1 MITNL
6 ILTFLATMVLYF
18 AYKLLFRNSNRFQL
32 NRIILLTISVFAF
45 ALPFI
50 RINLE
55 GQQFQEITSFK
66 EEMDVIF
73 YSDAVIE
80 ETPVE
85 ANTLSVT
92 DIISYIYIVGVVFFL
107 MKFVYNIFKIY
118 KIKAGK
124 KIEKIDNVNFIYTNE
139 SHVPFSFLNN
149 VFIGTSTSSV
159 TDNEVPEPVEG
170 NANILIIKHEIS
182 HVKNHH
188 SVDIILMEIMIAFQ
202 WFNPFIRMIKNEL
215 KNNHEF
221 IADSEAI
228 KNEDEK
234 SNYMMLLLQQCTAD
248 DFSTIANN
256 FSFLLTKK
264 RISMITKNQKVK
276 GSVIKVLLTLPV
288 FALLIL
294 LNTQCD
300 NVKPN
305 DEKQSAPAVETPV
318 NEVEQSNPAS
328 DVESVSEV
336 GNLTGTIYDSDT
348 KEPMPAASVI
358 LEKDEK
364 EFYNTTTDKNGNYKF
379 TSIPAGTYDLKAWYE
394 GYNTITVKNINVLA
408 NGFTFQDLGLLDG
421 NKHKREFQQ
430 TKSQKAVVN
439 QDSIYRVTEVM
450 PEYPGGPNEMM
461 RYIQENIKY
470 PQSAIDNKIEGR
482 VFVTFVV
489 EKDGSI
495 TNAAVMRGIDKECD
509 AEALRV
515 VSSMPKWNP
524 GQHKGEVVR
533 TQFTIPII
541 YKFN

>member
-1 MITNL
+1 MVTNL
-6 ILTFLATMVLYF
+6 ILTFVATMVLYF

-32 NRIILLTISVFAF
+32 NRIVLLTISIFAF

-50 RINLE
+50 RISIE
-55 GQQFQEITSFK
+55 GQQFQEMPSFK
-66 EEMDVIF
+66 QEMDVIF
-73 YSDAVIE
+73 YSDAMIE
-80 ETPVE
+80 APVE
-85 ANTLSVT
+85 TKTLSIT
-92 DIISYIYIVGVVFFL
+92 DIISYIYIIGVVFFL

-124 KIEKIDNVNFIYTNE
+124 KIETIDNVNFIYTNE
-139 SHVPFSFLNN
+139 SHVPFSFLKN
-149 VFIGTSTSSV
+149 IYIPK
-159 TDNEVPEPVEG
+159 DNLDEM
-170 NANILIIKHEIS
+170 IIKHEMS

-188 SVDIILMEIMIAFQ
+188 SVDVILMEIMIAFQ

-300 NVKPN
+300 NTKPN
-305 DEKQSAPAVETPV
+305 DEKQQTTVTET
-318 NEVEQSNPAS
+318 E
-328 DVESVSEV
+328 
-336 GNLTGTIYDSDT
+336 T
-348 KEPMPAASVI
+348 I
-358 LEKDEK
+358 LEQ
-364 EFYNTTTDKNGNYKF
+364 
-379 TSIPAGTYDLKAWYE
+379 PVYDTEAATL
-394 GYNTITVKNINVLA
+394 
-408 NGFTFQDLGLLDG
+408 
-421 NKHKREFQQ
+421 
-430 TKSQKAVVN
+430 

-461 RYIQENIKY
+461 KYLQENIKY
-470 PQSAIDNKIEGR
+470 PQSAKDNKIEGR
-482 VFVTFVV
+482 VYVTFVV

-495 TNAAVMRGIDKECD
+495 TNATVLRGIDKECD

-524 GQHKGEVVR
+524 GQQDGKNVR
-533 TQFTIPII
+533 TQFAIPII

>member
-73 YSDAVIE
+73 YSDAIIE

-85 ANTLSVT
+85 ANTLSIT
-92 DIISYIYIVGVVFFL
+92 DIISYLYIIGVVFFL
-107 MKFVYNIFKIY
+107 MKFVYNIVKIY

-124 KIEKIDNVNFIYTNE
+124 KIEVVDDVNFIYTNE
-139 SHVPFSFLNN
+139 SHIPFSFLKN
-149 VFIGTSTSSV
+149 IYIPK
-159 TDNEVPEPVEG
+159 DNLD
-170 NANILIIKHEIS
+170 AMIIKHEMS
-182 HVKNHH
+182 HVKNYH

-305 DEKQSAPAVETPV
+305 EEKQQTPAVE
-318 NEVEQSNPAS
+318 NKAEG
-328 DVESVSEV
+328 EV
-336 GNLTGTIYDSDT
+336 GNLAGRIIFSDE
-348 KEPMPAASVI
+348 KPFPCANVA
-358 LEKDEK
+358 LEKDGKVVYSVTADE
-364 EFYNTTTDKNGNYKF
+364 NGNYEFK
-379 TSIPAGTYDLKAWYE
+379 SIPAGTYNLKTFYE
-394 GYNTITVKNINVLA
+394 GYTTMIIEGFNIPA
-408 NGFTFQDLGLLDG
+408 NKFAFQNLYLLKQDDAD
-421 NKHKREFQQ
+421 E
-430 TKSQKAVVN
+430 TSSQKPQVT
-439 QDSIYRVTEVM
+439 QDSIYRVSDAM

-495 TNAAVMRGIDKECD
+495 SNAAVLRGIDKECD

-541 YKFN
+541 YKFNN

>member
-1 MITNL
+1 MI
-6 ILTFLATMVLYF
+6 LYF

-32 NRIILLTISVFAF
+32 NRIVLLTISIFAF

-50 RINLE
+50 RISIE
-55 GQQFQEITSFK
+55 GQQFQEMPSFK
-66 EEMDVIF
+66 QEIDVIF
-73 YSDAVIE
+73 YSDAMIE
-80 ETPVE
+80 APVE
-85 ANTLSVT
+85 TKTLSIT
-92 DIISYIYIVGVVFFL
+92 DIISYLYIIGVVFFL

-139 SHVPFSFLNN
+139 SHVPFSFFNN

-170 NANILIIKHEIS
+170 NPNILIIKHEMS

-188 SVDIILMEIMIAFQ
+188 SVDVILMEIMIAFQ

-215 KNNHEF
+215 KSNHEF

-234 SNYMMLLLQQCTAD
+234 SNYMMLLLQQCTAY

-300 NVKPN
+300 NTKPN
-305 DEKQSAPAVETPV
+305 DEKQQTTVTET
-318 NEVEQSNPAS
+318 E
-328 DVESVSEV
+328 
-336 GNLTGTIYDSDT
+336 T
-348 KEPMPAASVI
+348 I
-358 LEKDEK
+358 LEQ
-364 EFYNTTTDKNGNYKF
+364 
-379 TSIPAGTYDLKAWYE
+379 PVYDTEAATL
-394 GYNTITVKNINVLA
+394 
-408 NGFTFQDLGLLDG
+408 
-421 NKHKREFQQ
+421 
-430 TKSQKAVVN
+430 

-450 PEYPGGPNEMM
+450 PQYPGGPNEMM
-461 RYIQENIKY
+461 KYIQENLKY

-482 VFVTFVV
+482 VFVSFVV
-489 EKDGSI
+489 EKDGNI

-515 VSSMPKWNP
+515 VASMPKWTP

-533 TQFTIPII
+533 TQFTIPIY

>member
-6 ILTFLATMVLYF
+6 ILTFVATMVLYF

-32 NRIILLTISVFAF
+32 NRIVLLTISIFAF

-50 RINLE
+50 RISIE
-55 GQQFQEITSFK
+55 GQQFQEMPSFK
-66 EEMDVIF
+66 QEMDVIL
-73 YSDAVIE
+73 YSDAMIE
-80 ETPVE
+80 APVE
-85 ANTLSVT
+85 TKTLSFT
-92 DIISYIYIVGVVFFL
+92 DIISYIYIIGVVFFL

-139 SHVPFSFLNN
+139 SHVPFSFLKN
-149 VFIGTSTSSV
+149 IYIPK
-159 TDNEVPEPVEG
+159 DNLDEM
-170 NANILIIKHEIS
+170 IIKHEMS
-182 HVKNHH
+182 HVKNRH

-248 DFSTIANN
+248 YFSTIANN

-300 NVKPN
+300 NTKPN
-305 DEKQSAPAVETPV
+305 EEKKSVPATEVET
-318 NEVEQSNPAS
+318 
-328 DVESVSEV
+328 
-336 GNLTGTIYDSDT
+336 I
-348 KEPMPAASVI
+348 
-358 LEKDEK
+358 
-364 EFYNTTTDKNGNYKF
+364 
-379 TSIPAGTYDLKAWYE
+379 
-394 GYNTITVKNINVLA
+394 
-408 NGFTFQDLGLLDG
+408 
-421 NKHKREFQQ
+421 
-430 TKSQKAVVN
+430 
-439 QDSIYRVTEVM
+439 QDSIHRVTEVM
-450 PEYPGGPNEMM
+450 PQYPGGPNEMM

-470 PQSAIDNKIEGR
+470 PQSAKDNKIEGR
-482 VFVTFVV
+482 VYVSFVV

-515 VSSMPKWNP
+515 VASMPKWTP

-533 TQFTIPII
+533 TQFTIPVY

>member
-107 MKFVYNIFKIY
+107 MKFVYNIVKIY
-118 KIKAGK
+118 KIRAGK
-124 KIEKIDNVNFIYTNE
+124 KIETIDDVNFIYTNE
-139 SHVPFSFLNN
+139 SHIPFSFLKN
-149 VFIGTSTSSV
+149 IYIPK
-159 TDNEVPEPVEG
+159 DNLD
-170 NANILIIKHEIS
+170 AMIIKHEMS

-228 KNEDEK
+228 KDEDEK

-305 DEKQSAPAVETPV
+305 EEKQQTPAVE
-318 NEVEQSNPAS
+318 NKAEG
-328 DVESVSEV
+328 EV
-336 GNLTGTIYDSDT
+336 GNLAGRIIFSDE
-348 KEPMPAASVI
+348 KPFPCANVA
-358 LEKDEK
+358 LEKDGKVVYSVTADE
-364 EFYNTTTDKNGNYKF
+364 NGNYEFK
-379 TSIPAGTYDLKAWYE
+379 SIPAGTYNLKTFYE
-394 GYNTITVKNINVLA
+394 GYTTMIIEGFNIPA
-408 NGFTFQDLGLLDG
+408 NKFAFQNLYLLKQDDAD
-421 NKHKREFQQ
+421 E
-430 TKSQKAVVN
+430 TSSQKPQVT
-439 QDSIYRVTEVM
+439 QDSLYRVTEVM

-495 TNAAVMRGIDKECD
+495 SNAAVMRGIDKECD

>member
-32 NRIILLTISVFAF
+32 NRIILLTISIFAF

-73 YSDAVIE
+73 YSDAIIE

-92 DIISYIYIVGVVFFL
+92 DIISYIYIIGVVFFL
-107 MKFVYNIFKIY
+107 MKFVYNIVKIY

-124 KIEKIDNVNFIYTNE
+124 KIETIDDVNFIYTNE
-139 SHVPFSFLNN
+139 SHIPFSFLKN
-149 VFIGTSTSSV
+149 IYIPK
-159 TDNEVPEPVEG
+159 DNLD
-170 NANILIIKHEIS
+170 AMIIKHEMS

-305 DEKQSAPAVETPV
+305 EEKQQTPAAEVETV
-318 NEVEQSNPAS
+318 
-328 DVESVSEV
+328 
-336 GNLTGTIYDSDT
+336 
-348 KEPMPAASVI
+348 
-358 LEKDEK
+358 
-364 EFYNTTTDKNGNYKF
+364 
-379 TSIPAGTYDLKAWYE
+379 
-394 GYNTITVKNINVLA
+394 
-408 NGFTFQDLGLLDG
+408 
-421 NKHKREFQQ
+421 
-430 TKSQKAVVN
+430 
-439 QDSIYRVTEVM
+439 QDSIYRVSDAM

-495 TNAAVMRGIDKECD
+495 SNAAVLRGIDKECD

>member
-55 GQQFQEITSFK
+55 GQHFQEMTSFK

-85 ANTLSVT
+85 ASALSVT
-92 DIISYIYIVGVVFFL
+92 DIISYIYIIGVVFFL
-107 MKFVYNIFKIY
+107 MKFVYNIVKIY

-124 KIEKIDNVNFIYTNE
+124 KIETIDDVNYIYTNE
-139 SHVPFSFLNN
+139 SHIPFSFFNN

-170 NANILIIKHEIS
+170 NANILIIKHEMS
-182 HVKNHH
+182 HVKNYH
-188 SVDIILMEIMIAFQ
+188 SVDVILMEIMIAFQ

-215 KNNHEF
+215 KSNHEF

-228 KNEDEK
+228 KDEDEK

-300 NVKPN
+300 NTKPN
-305 DEKQSAPAVETPV
+305 EEKQQPAVTETW
-318 NEVEQSNPAS
+318 
-328 DVESVSEV
+328 
-336 GNLTGTIYDSDT
+336 T
-348 KEPMPAASVI
+348 I
-358 LEKDEK
+358 LEQ
-364 EFYNTTTDKNGNYKF
+364 
-379 TSIPAGTYDLKAWYE
+379 PVYDTEAATL
-394 GYNTITVKNINVLA
+394 
-408 NGFTFQDLGLLDG
+408 
-421 NKHKREFQQ
+421 
-430 TKSQKAVVN
+430 
-439 QDSIYRVTEVM
+439 QDSLYRVTEVM

-461 RYIQENIKY
+461 KYLQENIKY
-470 PQSAIDNKIEGR
+470 PQSAKDNKIEGR

-495 TNAAVMRGIDKECD
+495 TNATVLRGIDKECD

-515 VSSMPKWNP
+515 VSSMPNWNP

-533 TQFTIPII
+533 TQFTIPIY
-541 YKFN
+541 YKYN

>member
-6 ILTFLATMVLYF
+6 ILTFVATMVLYF

-32 NRIILLTISVFAF
+32 NRIVLLTISIFAF

-50 RINLE
+50 RISIE
-55 GQQFQEITSFK
+55 GQQFQEMPSFK
-66 EEMDVIF
+66 QEMDVIF
-73 YSDAVIE
+73 YSDAMIE
-80 ETPVE
+80 APVE
-85 ANTLSVT
+85 TKTLSFT
-92 DIISYIYIVGVVFFL
+92 DIISYLYIIGVVFFL

-124 KIEKIDNVNFIYTNE
+124 KIETIDDVNFIYTNE
-139 SHVPFSFLNN
+139 SHIPFSFLNN
-149 VFIGTSTSSV
+149 IYIPK
-159 TDNEVPEPVEG
+159 DN
-170 NANILIIKHEIS
+170 LDDMIIKHEMS

-188 SVDIILMEIMIAFQ
+188 SVDVILMEIMIAFQ

-215 KNNHEF
+215 KSNHEF

-300 NVKPN
+300 NTKPN
-305 DEKQSAPAVETPV
+305 DEKQQPAVTET
-318 NEVEQSNPAS
+318 E
-328 DVESVSEV
+328 
-336 GNLTGTIYDSDT
+336 T
-348 KEPMPAASVI
+348 I
-358 LEKDEK
+358 LEQPVYDK
-364 EFYNTTTDKNGNYKF
+364 EALN
-379 TSIPAGTYDLKAWYE
+379 L
-394 GYNTITVKNINVLA
+394 
-408 NGFTFQDLGLLDG
+408 
-421 NKHKREFQQ
+421 
-430 TKSQKAVVN
+430 
-439 QDSIYRVTEVM
+439 QDSIYRVAEVM
-450 PEYPGGPNEMM
+450 PQYPGGPNEMM
-461 RYIQENIKY
+461 KYIQENIKY
-470 PQSAIDNKIEGR
+470 PQSAKANKIEGR
-482 VFVTFVV
+482 VYVTFVV

-495 TNAAVMRGIDKECD
+495 TNAAVIRGFDKECD

-515 VSSMPKWNP
+515 VSSMPKWTP

-533 TQFTIPII
+533 TQFTIPIY

>member
-50 RINLE
+50 RISIE
-55 GQQFQEITSFK
+55 AQQFQEMTSFK
-66 EEMDVIF
+66 QGMDVIF
-73 YSDAVIE
+73 YNDAIIE
-80 ETPVE
+80 ETAVE

-107 MKFVYNIFKIY
+107 MKFVYNIVKIY
-118 KIKAGK
+118 KIRAGK
-124 KIEKIDNVNFIYTNE
+124 KIETIDDVNFIYTNE
-139 SHVPFSFLNN
+139 SHIPFSFLKN
-149 VFIGTSTSSV
+149 IYIPK
-159 TDNEVPEPVEG
+159 DNLD
-170 NANILIIKHEIS
+170 AMIIKHEMS

-228 KNEDEK
+228 KDEDEK

-264 RISMITKNQKVK
+264 RISMITKNQNVK

-300 NVKPN
+300 NTKPN
-305 DEKQSAPAVETPV
+305 EEKQQTTVTET
-318 NEVEQSNPAS
+318 E
-328 DVESVSEV
+328 
-336 GNLTGTIYDSDT
+336 T
-348 KEPMPAASVI
+348 I
-358 LEKDEK
+358 LEQ
-364 EFYNTTTDKNGNYKF
+364 
-379 TSIPAGTYDLKAWYE
+379 PVYDTEAATL
-394 GYNTITVKNINVLA
+394 
-408 NGFTFQDLGLLDG
+408 
-421 NKHKREFQQ
+421 
-430 TKSQKAVVN
+430 
-439 QDSIYRVTEVM
+439 QDSIYRVSEVM
-450 PEYPGGPNEMM
+450 PQYPGGPNEMM

-470 PQSAIDNKIEGR
+470 PQSAKDNKIEGR
-482 VFVTFVV
+482 VYVSFVV

-495 TNAAVMRGIDKECD
+495 TNAAVIRGIDKECD

-524 GQHKGEVVR
+524 GQQDGKNVR

>member
-1 MITNL
+1 MVTNL
-6 ILTFLATMVLYF
+6 ILTFVATMVLYF

-50 RINLE
+50 KISIE
-55 GQQFQEITSFK
+55 AQQFQEMTSFK
-66 EEMDVIF
+66 QEMDVIF
-73 YSDAVIE
+73 YNDAIME
-80 ETPVE
+80 APVE
-85 ANTLSVT
+85 ANTLSIT
-92 DIISYIYIVGVVFFL
+92 DVISYIYIIGVVFFL
-107 MKFVYNIFKIY
+107 MKFVYNIVKIH

-124 KIEKIDNVNFIYTNE
+124 KIETIDDVNFIYTNE
-139 SHVPFSFLNN
+139 SHIPFSFLKN
-149 VFIGTSTSSV
+149 IYIPK
-159 TDNEVPEPVEG
+159 DNLD
-170 NANILIIKHEIS
+170 AMIIKHEMS

-202 WFNPFIRMIKNEL
+202 WFNPFIRMINNEL

-300 NVKPN
+300 NTKPN
-305 DEKQSAPAVETPV
+305 DEKQSAVVKADENAGQLLGTIVDRFSEKPIAFATVVLEKDGNDLYYTTSDKNGSYKITRI
-318 NEVEQSNPAS
+318 NEGTYNVKVSC
-328 DVESVSEV
+328 DGYESVSIRAV
-336 GNLTGTIYDSDT
+336 N
-348 KEPMPAASVI
+348 
-358 LEKDEK
+358 
-364 EFYNTTTDKNGNYKF
+364 
-379 TSIPAGTYDLKAWYE
+379 IP
-394 GYNTITVKNINVLA
+394 VKKL
-408 NGFTFQDLGLLDG
+408 TFQDFWLKKNEAGETSSKID
-421 NKHKREFQQ
+421 
-430 TKSQKAVVN
+430 AVIT
-439 QDSIYRVTEVM
+439 QDSIYRVSDAM

-470 PQSAIDNKIEGR
+470 PQSAKDNKIEGR
-482 VFVTFVV
+482 VFVSFVV

>member
-73 YSDAVIE
+73 YSDAIIE

-92 DIISYIYIVGVVFFL
+92 DIISYIYIIGVVFFL
-107 MKFVYNIFKIY
+107 MKFVYNIVNIY

-124 KIEKIDNVNFIYTNE
+124 KIEVVDDVNFIYTNE
-139 SHVPFSFLNN
+139 SHIPFSFLKN
-149 VFIGTSTSSV
+149 IYIPK
-159 TDNEVPEPVEG
+159 DNLD
-170 NANILIIKHEIS
+170 AMIIKHEIS

-188 SVDIILMEIMIAFQ
+188 SVDVILMEIMIAFQ
-202 WFNPFIRMIKNEL
+202 WFNPFIRMVKNEL
-215 KNNHEF
+215 KSNHEF

-305 DEKQSAPAVETPV
+305 EDKQQTPAVE
-318 NEVEQSNPAS
+318 NKAEG
-328 DVESVSEV
+328 EV
-336 GNLTGTIYDSDT
+336 GNLAGRIIFSDE
-348 KEPMPAASVI
+348 KPFPCANVA
-358 LEKDEK
+358 LEKDGKVVYSVTADE
-364 EFYNTTTDKNGNYKF
+364 NGNYEFK
-379 TSIPAGTYDLKAWYE
+379 SIPAGTYNLKTFYE
-394 GYNTITVKNINVLA
+394 GYTTMIIEGFNIPA
-408 NGFTFQDLGLLDG
+408 NKFAFQNLYLLKQDDAD
-421 NKHKREFQQ
+421 E
-430 TKSQKAVVN
+430 TSSQKPQVT
-439 QDSIYRVTEVM
+439 QDSLYRVTEVM

-515 VSSMPKWNP
+515 VSSMPKWTP

-533 TQFTIPII
+533 TQFTIPIY

>member
-6 ILTFLATMVLYF
+6 ILTFVATMILYF
-18 AYKLLFRNSNRFQL
+18 SYKLLFRNSNRFQL
-32 NRIILLTISVFAF
+32 NRIVLLTISIFAF

-50 RINLE
+50 RISIE
-55 GQQFQEITSFK
+55 GQQFQEMPSFK
-66 EEMDVIF
+66 QEMDVIF
-73 YSDAVIE
+73 YSDAMIE
-80 ETPVE
+80 APVE
-85 ANTLSVT
+85 TKTLSIT
-92 DIISYIYIVGVVFFL
+92 DIISYIYIIGVVFFL
-107 MKFVYNIFKIY
+107 MKFVYNIFKVY

-124 KIEKIDNVNFIYTNE
+124 KIETIDNVNFIYTNE
-139 SHVPFSFLNN
+139 SHVPFSFLKN
-149 VFIGTSTSSV
+149 IYI
-159 TDNEVPEPVEG
+159 PKG
-170 NANILIIKHEIS
+170 NLDEMIIKHEMS

-188 SVDIILMEIMIAFQ
+188 SVDVILMEIMIAFQ

-300 NVKPN
+300 NTKPN
-305 DEKQSAPAVETPV
+305 DEKQSAVVKADENAGQLLGTIVDRFSEKPIAFATVVLEKDGNDLYYTTSDKNGSYKITRI
-318 NEVEQSNPAS
+318 NEGAYNVKVSC
-328 DVESVSEV
+328 DGYESVSIRAV
-336 GNLTGTIYDSDT
+336 N
-348 KEPMPAASVI
+348 
-358 LEKDEK
+358 
-364 EFYNTTTDKNGNYKF
+364 
-379 TSIPAGTYDLKAWYE
+379 IP
-394 GYNTITVKNINVLA
+394 VKKL
-408 NGFTFQDLGLLDG
+408 TFQDFWLK
-421 NKHKREFQQ
+421 NKDVSE
-430 TKSQKAVVN
+430 TSSQEVVVG
-439 QDSIYRVTEVM
+439 QDSIHRVAEVM
-450 PEYPGGPNEMM
+450 PQYPGGPNEMM
-461 RYIQENIKY
+461 KYIQENIKY
-470 PQSAIDNKIEGR
+470 PQSAKDNKIEGR
-482 VFVTFVV
+482 VFVSFVV

-515 VSSMPKWNP
+515 VASMPKWTP
-524 GQHKGEVVR
+524 GQHKGENVR
-533 TQFTIPII
+533 TQFTIPIY

>member
-32 NRIILLTISVFAF
+32 NRIILLTISIFAF

-73 YSDAVIE
+73 YSDAIIE

-85 ANTLSVT
+85 ASTLSVT
-92 DIISYIYIVGVVFFL
+92 DITSYIYIIGVVFFL

-124 KIEKIDNVNFIYTNE
+124 KIETIDNVNFIYTNE
-139 SHVPFSFLNN
+139 SHVPFSFFNN

-170 NANILIIKHEIS
+170 NANILIIKHEMS

-305 DEKQSAPAVETPV
+305 EDKQQTPAAEVETV
-318 NEVEQSNPAS
+318 
-328 DVESVSEV
+328 
-336 GNLTGTIYDSDT
+336 
-348 KEPMPAASVI
+348 
-358 LEKDEK
+358 
-364 EFYNTTTDKNGNYKF
+364 
-379 TSIPAGTYDLKAWYE
+379 
-394 GYNTITVKNINVLA
+394 
-408 NGFTFQDLGLLDG
+408 
-421 NKHKREFQQ
+421 
-430 TKSQKAVVN
+430 
-439 QDSIYRVTEVM
+439 QDSIYRVSDAM

-495 TNAAVMRGIDKECD
+495 TNAAVLRGIDKECD

-533 TQFTIPII
+533 TQFTIPLI

>member
-32 NRIILLTISVFAF
+32 NRIVLLTISVFAF

-50 RINLE
+50 KISLE
-55 GQQFQEITSFK
+55 GQQFQEMTSFK
-66 EEMDVIF
+66 QEMDVIF
-73 YSDAVIE
+73 YSDAIME
-80 ETPVE
+80 ETAVE
-85 ANTLSVT
+85 ANTLSIT
-92 DIISYIYIVGVVFFL
+92 DVISYIYIIGVVFFL
-107 MKFVYNIFKIY
+107 IKFVYNIVKIH

-124 KIEKIDNVNFIYTNE
+124 KIETIDDVNFIYTNE
-139 SHVPFSFLNN
+139 SHIPFSFLKN
-149 VFIGTSTSSV
+149 IYIPK
-159 TDNEVPEPVEG
+159 DNLDEM
-170 NANILIIKHEIS
+170 IIKHEMS

-188 SVDIILMEIMIAFQ
+188 SVDVILMEIMIAFQ

-215 KNNHEF
+215 KSNHEF

-228 KNEDEK
+228 KDEDEK

-300 NVKPN
+300 NTKPN
-305 DEKQSAPAVETPV
+305 EEKQQTTVTET
-318 NEVEQSNPAS
+318 E
-328 DVESVSEV
+328 
-336 GNLTGTIYDSDT
+336 T
-348 KEPMPAASVI
+348 I
-358 LEKDEK
+358 LEQ
-364 EFYNTTTDKNGNYKF
+364 
-379 TSIPAGTYDLKAWYE
+379 PVYDTEAATL
-394 GYNTITVKNINVLA
+394 
-408 NGFTFQDLGLLDG
+408 
-421 NKHKREFQQ
+421 
-430 TKSQKAVVN
+430 

-461 RYIQENIKY
+461 KYLQENIKY
-470 PQSAIDNKIEGR
+470 PQSAKDNKIEGR

-495 TNAAVMRGIDKECD
+495 TNAAVIRGIDKECD

-515 VSSMPKWNP
+515 VSSMPKWTP
-524 GQHKGEVVR
+524 GQQNGENVR

-541 YKFN
+541 YKFNN

>member
-50 RINLE
+50 RINIE
-55 GQQFQEITSFK
+55 GQHFQEMTSFK

-107 MKFVYNIFKIY
+107 MKFVYNIVKIY

-124 KIEKIDNVNFIYTNE
+124 KIETIDDVNFIYTNE
-139 SHVPFSFLNN
+139 SHIPFSFLKN
-149 VFIGTSTSSV
+149 IYIPK
-159 TDNEVPEPVEG
+159 DNLD
-170 NANILIIKHEIS
+170 AMIIKHEMS
-182 HVKNHH
+182 HVKNYH
-188 SVDIILMEIMIAFQ
+188 SVDVILMEIMIAFQ

-215 KNNHEF
+215 KSNHEF

-228 KNEDEK
+228 KDEDEK

-300 NVKPN
+300 NTKPN
-305 DEKQSAPAVETPV
+305 EEKQSAVVKADENAGQLLGTIVDRFSEKPIAFATVVLEKDGNDLYYTNSDKNGSYKITRI
-318 NEVEQSNPAS
+318 NEGTYNVKVSC
-328 DVESVSEV
+328 DGYESVSIRAV
-336 GNLTGTIYDSDT
+336 N
-348 KEPMPAASVI
+348 
-358 LEKDEK
+358 
-364 EFYNTTTDKNGNYKF
+364 
-379 TSIPAGTYDLKAWYE
+379 IP
-394 GYNTITVKNINVLA
+394 VKKL
-408 NGFTFQDLGLLDG
+408 TFQDFWLKKNEAGETSSKID
-421 NKHKREFQQ
+421 
-430 TKSQKAVVN
+430 AVIT
-439 QDSIYRVTEVM
+439 QDSIHRVVEVM
-450 PEYPGGPNEMM
+450 PQYPGGPNEMM

-470 PQSAIDNKIEGR
+470 PQSAKANKIEGR
-482 VFVTFVV
+482 VFVSFVV

-515 VSSMPKWNP
+515 VSSMPKWTP
-524 GQHKGEVVR
+524 GQQDGKNVR

>member
-55 GQQFQEITSFK
+55 GQQFQEMTSFK
-66 EEMDVIF
+66 QEMDVIF
-73 YSDAVIE
+73 YSDAIIE
-80 ETPVE
+80 ETAVE

-92 DIISYIYIVGVVFFL
+92 DVISYIYIIGVVFFL

-124 KIEKIDNVNFIYTNE
+124 KIETIDDVNFIYTNE
-139 SHVPFSFLNN
+139 SHIPFSFLKN
-149 VFIGTSTSSV
+149 IYIPK
-159 TDNEVPEPVEG
+159 DNLD
-170 NANILIIKHEIS
+170 AMIIKHEMS

-228 KNEDEK
+228 KDEDEK

-305 DEKQSAPAVETPV
+305 EEKQSAVVKADENAGQLLGTIVDRFSKKPIAFATVVLEKDGNDLYYTTSDKNGSYKITRI
-318 NEVEQSNPAS
+318 NEGTYNVKVSC
-328 DVESVSEV
+328 DGYESVSIRAV
-336 GNLTGTIYDSDT
+336 N
-348 KEPMPAASVI
+348 
-358 LEKDEK
+358 
-364 EFYNTTTDKNGNYKF
+364 
-379 TSIPAGTYDLKAWYE
+379 IP
-394 GYNTITVKNINVLA
+394 VKKL
-408 NGFTFQDLGLLDG
+408 TFQDFWLKKNDAD
-421 NKHKREFQQ
+421 EPS
-430 TKSQKAVVN
+430 SQKAVAS
-439 QDSIYRVTEVM
+439 QDSIHRVTEVM
-450 PEYPGGPNEMM
+450 PQYPGGPNEMM

-470 PQSAIDNKIEGR
+470 PQSAKDNKIEGR

>member
-32 NRIILLTISVFAF
+32 NRIVLLTISVFAF

-50 RINLE
+50 KISLE
-55 GQQFQEITSFK
+55 GQQFQEMTSFK
-66 EEMDVIF
+66 QEMDVIF
-73 YSDAVIE
+73 YNDAIME
-80 ETPVE
+80 ETAVE
-85 ANTLSVT
+85 SNTLSFIDV
-92 DIISYIYIVGVVFFL
+92 ISYIYIIGVVFFL

-124 KIEKIDNVNFIYTNE
+124 KIETIDNVNFIYTNE
-139 SHVPFSFLNN
+139 SHIPFSFLNN
-149 VFIGTSTSSV
+149 IYIPK
-159 TDNEVPEPVEG
+159 DNLDEM
-170 NANILIIKHEIS
+170 IIKHEMS

-215 KNNHEF
+215 KSNHEF

-300 NVKPN
+300 NTKPN
-305 DEKQSAPAVETPV
+305 EEKQQTTVTET
-318 NEVEQSNPAS
+318 E
-328 DVESVSEV
+328 
-336 GNLTGTIYDSDT
+336 T
-348 KEPMPAASVI
+348 I
-358 LEKDEK
+358 LEQ
-364 EFYNTTTDKNGNYKF
+364 
-379 TSIPAGTYDLKAWYE
+379 PVYDTEAATL
-394 GYNTITVKNINVLA
+394 
-408 NGFTFQDLGLLDG
+408 
-421 NKHKREFQQ
+421 
-430 TKSQKAVVN
+430 
-439 QDSIYRVTEVM
+439 QDSIYRVSEVM
-450 PEYPGGPNEMM
+450 PQYPGGPNEMM

-470 PQSAIDNKIEGR
+470 PQSAKDNKIEGR

-495 TNAAVMRGIDKECD
+495 TNAAVLRGIDKECD

-524 GQHKGEVVR
+524 GQQDGKNVR
-533 TQFTIPII
+533 TQLTIPII

>member
-1 MITNL
+1 
-6 ILTFLATMVLYF
+6 
-18 AYKLLFRNSNRFQL
+18 
-32 NRIILLTISVFAF
+32 
-45 ALPFI
+45 
-50 RINLE
+50 
-55 GQQFQEITSFK
+55 
-66 EEMDVIF
+66 
-73 YSDAVIE
+73 
-80 ETPVE
+80 
-85 ANTLSVT
+85 
-92 DIISYIYIVGVVFFL
+92 
-107 MKFVYNIFKIY
+107 
-118 KIKAGK
+118 
-124 KIEKIDNVNFIYTNE
+124 
-139 SHVPFSFLNN
+139 
-149 VFIGTSTSSV
+149 
-159 TDNEVPEPVEG
+159 
-170 NANILIIKHEIS
+170 
-182 HVKNHH
+182 
-188 SVDIILMEIMIAFQ
+188 
-202 WFNPFIRMIKNEL
+202 
-215 KNNHEF
+215 
-221 IADSEAI
+221 
-228 KNEDEK
+228 
-234 SNYMMLLLQQCTAD
+234 
-248 DFSTIANN
+248 
-256 FSFLLTKK
+256 
-264 RISMITKNQKVK
+264 MITKNQKVK

-305 DEKQSAPAVETPV
+305 EEKQSAPAVETPV

-439 QDSIYRVTEVM
+439 QDSIHRVTEVM
-450 PEYPGGPNEMM
+450 PQYPGGPNEMM

-470 PQSAIDNKIEGR
+470 PQSAKDNKIEGR
-482 VFVTFVV
+482 VYVSFVV

-515 VSSMPKWNP
+515 VSSMPKWTP
-524 GQHKGEVVR
+524 GQHKGENVR
-533 TQFTIPII
+533 TQFTIPIY

>member
-6 ILTFLATMVLYF
+6 ILTFVATMVLYL

-32 NRIILLTISVFAF
+32 NRIVLLTIAIFAF

-50 RINLE
+50 KISLE
-55 GQQFQEITSFK
+55 VQQFQEMTSFK
-66 EEMDVIF
+66 QEMDVIF
-73 YSDAVIE
+73 YNDAIIE
-80 ETPVE
+80 ETAVE
-85 ANTLSVT
+85 ANTLSIT
-92 DIISYIYIVGVVFFL
+92 DVISYIYIIGVVFFL
-107 MKFVYNIFKIY
+107 MKFVYNIVKIY

-124 KIEKIDNVNFIYTNE
+124 KIETIDDVNFIYTNE
-139 SHVPFSFLNN
+139 SHIPFSFLNN
-149 VFIGTSTSSV
+149 IYIPK
-159 TDNEVPEPVEG
+159 DNLDEM
-170 NANILIIKHEIS
+170 IIKHEMS

-188 SVDIILMEIMIAFQ
+188 SVDVILMEIMIAFQ

-215 KNNHEF
+215 KSNHEF

-228 KNEDEK
+228 KDEYEK

-300 NVKPN
+300 NTKPN
-305 DEKQSAPAVETPV
+305 EEKQQTTVTET
-318 NEVEQSNPAS
+318 E
-328 DVESVSEV
+328 
-336 GNLTGTIYDSDT
+336 T
-348 KEPMPAASVI
+348 I
-358 LEKDEK
+358 LEQ
-364 EFYNTTTDKNGNYKF
+364 
-379 TSIPAGTYDLKAWYE
+379 PVYDTEAATL
-394 GYNTITVKNINVLA
+394 
-408 NGFTFQDLGLLDG
+408 
-421 NKHKREFQQ
+421 
-430 TKSQKAVVN
+430 
-439 QDSIYRVTEVM
+439 QDSIYRVSEVM
-450 PEYPGGPNEMM
+450 PQYPGGPNEIM

-470 PQSAIDNKIEGR
+470 PQSAKDNKIEGR

-495 TNAAVMRGIDKECD
+495 TNAAVIRGIDKECD

-524 GQHKGEVVR
+524 GQQDGKNVR

>member
-50 RINLE
+50 RINIE
-55 GQQFQEITSFK
+55 GQHFQEKTSFK

-92 DIISYIYIVGVVFFL
+92 DIISYIYIIGVVFLL
-107 MKFVYNIFKIY
+107 MKFVYNIVKIY

-124 KIEKIDNVNFIYTNE
+124 KIETIDDVNFIYTNE
-139 SHVPFSFLNN
+139 SHIPFSFLKN
-149 VFIGTSTSSV
+149 IYIPK
-159 TDNEVPEPVEG
+159 DNLD
-170 NANILIIKHEIS
+170 AMIIKHEMS
-182 HVKNHH
+182 HVKNYH
-188 SVDIILMEIMIAFQ
+188 SVDVILMEIMIAFQ

-215 KNNHEF
+215 KSNHEF

-228 KNEDEK
+228 KDEDEK

-256 FSFLLTKK
+256 FSFFINQK

-300 NVKPN
+300 NTKPN
-305 DEKQSAPAVETPV
+305 DEKPQPAVTET
-318 NEVEQSNPAS
+318 EA
-328 DVESVSEV
+328 
-336 GNLTGTIYDSDT
+336 I
-348 KEPMPAASVI
+348 
-358 LEKDEK
+358 
-364 EFYNTTTDKNGNYKF
+364 
-379 TSIPAGTYDLKAWYE
+379 
-394 GYNTITVKNINVLA
+394 
-408 NGFTFQDLGLLDG
+408 
-421 NKHKREFQQ
+421 
-430 TKSQKAVVN
+430 

-461 RYIQENIKY
+461 KYLQENIKY
-470 PQSAIDNKIEGR
+470 PQSAKDNKIEGR

-495 TNAAVMRGIDKECD
+495 TNATVLRGIDKECD

-524 GQHKGEVVR
+524 GQQDGKNVR

>member
-6 ILTFLATMVLYF
+6 ILTFVATMVLYF
-18 AYKLLFRNSNRFQL
+18 AYKLLFLNSNRFQL
-32 NRIILLTISVFAF
+32 NRIVLLTIAIFAF

-50 RINLE
+50 KISLE
-55 GQQFQEITSFK
+55 GQQFQEMTSFK
-66 EEMDVIF
+66 QEMDVIF
-73 YSDAVIE
+73 YSDAIIE
-80 ETPVE
+80 ETAVE
-85 ANTLSVT
+85 TNTLSIT
-92 DIISYIYIVGVVFFL
+92 DIISYIYIIGVVFFL
-107 MKFVYNIFKIY
+107 MKFVYNIVKIY

-124 KIEKIDNVNFIYTNE
+124 KIETIDDVNFIYTNE
-139 SHVPFSFLNN
+139 SHIPFSFLNN
-149 VFIGTSTSSV
+149 IYIPK
-159 TDNEVPEPVEG
+159 DNLDEM
-170 NANILIIKHEIS
+170 IIKHEMS

-188 SVDIILMEIMIAFQ
+188 SVDVILMEIMIAFQ

-215 KNNHEF
+215 KSNHEF

-300 NVKPN
+300 NTKPN
-305 DEKQSAPAVETPV
+305 DEKQQPAVTETW
-318 NEVEQSNPAS
+318 
-328 DVESVSEV
+328 
-336 GNLTGTIYDSDT
+336 T
-348 KEPMPAASVI
+348 I
-358 LEKDEK
+358 LEQPVYDK
-364 EFYNTTTDKNGNYKF
+364 EALN
-379 TSIPAGTYDLKAWYE
+379 L
-394 GYNTITVKNINVLA
+394 
-408 NGFTFQDLGLLDG
+408 
-421 NKHKREFQQ
+421 
-430 TKSQKAVVN
+430 
-439 QDSIYRVTEVM
+439 QDSIYRVSEVM
-450 PEYPGGPNEMM
+450 PQYPGGPNEMM

-470 PQSAIDNKIEGR
+470 PQSAKDNKIEGR

-495 TNAAVMRGIDKECD
+495 TNATVLRGIDKECD

-515 VSSMPKWNP
+515 VSSMPKWTP
-524 GQHKGEVVR
+524 GQQKGEVVR

>member
-32 NRIILLTISVFAF
+32 NRIVLLTIAIFAF

-50 RINLE
+50 KISLE
-55 GQQFQEITSFK
+55 GQQFQEMTSFK
-66 EEMDVIF
+66 QEMDVIF
-73 YSDAVIE
+73 YNDAIME
-80 ETPVE
+80 ETAVE
-85 ANTLSVT
+85 SNTLSIT
-92 DIISYIYIVGVVFFL
+92 DVISYIYIIGVVFFL

-139 SHVPFSFLNN
+139 SHVPFSFFSN

-170 NANILIIKHEIS
+170 NANILIIKHEMS

-188 SVDIILMEIMIAFQ
+188 SVDVILMEIMIAFQ

-215 KNNHEF
+215 KSNHEF

-228 KNEDEK
+228 KDEYEK

-264 RISMITKNQKVK
+264 RISMITKNQNVK

-300 NVKPN
+300 NTKPN
-305 DEKQSAPAVETPV
+305 EEKQQTTVTET
-318 NEVEQSNPAS
+318 E
-328 DVESVSEV
+328 
-336 GNLTGTIYDSDT
+336 T
-348 KEPMPAASVI
+348 I
-358 LEKDEK
+358 LEQ
-364 EFYNTTTDKNGNYKF
+364 
-379 TSIPAGTYDLKAWYE
+379 PVYDTEAATL
-394 GYNTITVKNINVLA
+394 
-408 NGFTFQDLGLLDG
+408 
-421 NKHKREFQQ
+421 
-430 TKSQKAVVN
+430 
-439 QDSIYRVTEVM
+439 QDSIYRVSEVM
-450 PEYPGGPNEMM
+450 PQYPGGPNEMM

-470 PQSAIDNKIEGR
+470 PQSAKDNKIEGR
-482 VFVTFVV
+482 VYVSFVV

-495 TNAAVMRGIDKECD
+495 TNAAVIRGIDKECD

-524 GQHKGEVVR
+524 GQQDGKNVR

>member
-6 ILTFLATMVLYF
+6 ILTFVATMVLYF

-32 NRIILLTISVFAF
+32 NRIVLLTISVFAF

-50 RINLE
+50 RISIE
-55 GQQFQEITSFK
+55 GQQFQEMPSFK
-66 EEMDVIF
+66 QEMDVIF
-73 YSDAVIE
+73 YNDAIME
-80 ETPVE
+80 ETAVE
-85 ANTLSVT
+85 SNTLSIT
-92 DIISYIYIVGVVFFL
+92 DVISYIYIIGVVFFL

-139 SHVPFSFLNN
+139 SHVPFSFFSN

-170 NANILIIKHEIS
+170 NANILIIKHEMS

-188 SVDIILMEIMIAFQ
+188 SVDVILMEIMIAFQ

-215 KNNHEF
+215 KSNHEF

-228 KNEDEK
+228 KDEYEK

-264 RISMITKNQKVK
+264 RISMITKNQNVK

-300 NVKPN
+300 NTKPN
-305 DEKQSAPAVETPV
+305 EEKQQTTVTET
-318 NEVEQSNPAS
+318 E
-328 DVESVSEV
+328 
-336 GNLTGTIYDSDT
+336 T
-348 KEPMPAASVI
+348 I
-358 LEKDEK
+358 LEQ
-364 EFYNTTTDKNGNYKF
+364 
-379 TSIPAGTYDLKAWYE
+379 PVYDTEAATL
-394 GYNTITVKNINVLA
+394 
-408 NGFTFQDLGLLDG
+408 
-421 NKHKREFQQ
+421 
-430 TKSQKAVVN
+430 
-439 QDSIYRVTEVM
+439 QDSIYRVSEVM
-450 PEYPGGPNEMM
+450 PQYPGGPNEMM

-470 PQSAIDNKIEGR
+470 PQSAKDNKIEGR
-482 VFVTFVV
+482 VYVSFVV

-495 TNAAVMRGIDKECD
+495 TNAAVIRGIDKECD

-524 GQHKGEVVR
+524 GQQDGKNVR

>member
-6 ILTFLATMVLYF
+6 ILTFVATMILYF

-32 NRIILLTISVFAF
+32 NRIVLLTISIFAF

-50 RINLE
+50 RISIE
-55 GQQFQEITSFK
+55 GQQFQEMPSFK
-66 EEMDVIF
+66 QEMDVIF
-73 YSDAVIE
+73 YSDAMIE
-80 ETPVE
+80 APVE
-85 ANTLSVT
+85 TKTLSIT
-92 DIISYIYIVGVVFFL
+92 DIISYIYIIGVVFFL

-124 KIEKIDNVNFIYTNE
+124 KIETIDNVNFIYTNE
-139 SHVPFSFLNN
+139 SHVPFSFLKN
-149 VFIGTSTSSV
+149 IYI
-159 TDNEVPEPVEG
+159 PKG
-170 NANILIIKHEIS
+170 NLDEMIIKHEMS

-188 SVDIILMEIMIAFQ
+188 SVDVILMEIMIAFQ

-300 NVKPN
+300 NTKPN
-305 DEKQSAPAVETPV
+305 DEKQSAVVKADENAGQLLGTIVDRFSEKPIAFATVVLEKDGNDLYYTTSDKNGSYKITRI
-318 NEVEQSNPAS
+318 NEGAYNVKVSC
-328 DVESVSEV
+328 DGYESVSIRAV
-336 GNLTGTIYDSDT
+336 N
-348 KEPMPAASVI
+348 
-358 LEKDEK
+358 
-364 EFYNTTTDKNGNYKF
+364 
-379 TSIPAGTYDLKAWYE
+379 IP
-394 GYNTITVKNINVLA
+394 VKKL
-408 NGFTFQDLGLLDG
+408 TFQDFWLK
-421 NKHKREFQQ
+421 NKDVSE
-430 TKSQKAVVN
+430 TSSQEVVVG
-439 QDSIYRVTEVM
+439 QDSIHRVTEVM
-450 PEYPGGPNEMM
+450 PQYPGGPNEMM
-461 RYIQENIKY
+461 KYIQENIKY
-470 PQSAIDNKIEGR
+470 PQSAKDNKIEGR
-482 VFVTFVV
+482 VFVSFVV

-515 VSSMPKWNP
+515 VASMPKWTP
-524 GQHKGEVVR
+524 GQHKGENVR
-533 TQFTIPII
+533 TQFTIPIY

>member
-73 YSDAVIE
+73 YSDAIIE

-107 MKFVYNIFKIY
+107 MKFVYNIVKIY
-118 KIKAGK
+118 KIRAGK
-124 KIEKIDNVNFIYTNE
+124 KIETIDDVNFIYTNE
-139 SHVPFSFLNN
+139 SHIPFSFLKN
-149 VFIGTSTSSV
+149 IYIPK
-159 TDNEVPEPVEG
+159 DNLD
-170 NANILIIKHEIS
+170 AMIIKHEMS
-182 HVKNHH
+182 HVKNYH
-188 SVDIILMEIMIAFQ
+188 SVDVILMEIMIAFQ

-215 KNNHEF
+215 KSNHEF

-228 KNEDEK
+228 KDEDEK

-305 DEKQSAPAVETPV
+305 EDKQQTPAAEVETV
-318 NEVEQSNPAS
+318 
-328 DVESVSEV
+328 
-336 GNLTGTIYDSDT
+336 
-348 KEPMPAASVI
+348 
-358 LEKDEK
+358 
-364 EFYNTTTDKNGNYKF
+364 
-379 TSIPAGTYDLKAWYE
+379 
-394 GYNTITVKNINVLA
+394 
-408 NGFTFQDLGLLDG
+408 
-421 NKHKREFQQ
+421 
-430 TKSQKAVVN
+430 
-439 QDSIYRVTEVM
+439 QDSIYRVSDAM

-495 TNAAVMRGIDKECD
+495 SNAAVLRGIDKECD

-541 YKFN
+541 YKFNN

>member
-32 NRIILLTISVFAF
+32 NRIILLTISIFAF

-50 RINLE
+50 RINIE
-55 GQQFQEITSFK
+55 GQHFQEMTSLK

-92 DIISYIYIVGVVFFL
+92 DIISYIYIIGVVFFL
-107 MKFVYNIFKIY
+107 MKFVYNIVKIY

-124 KIEKIDNVNFIYTNE
+124 KIEVVDDVNFIYTNE
-139 SHVPFSFLNN
+139 SHIPFSFLKN
-149 VFIGTSTSSV
+149 IYIPK
-159 TDNEVPEPVEG
+159 DNLD
-170 NANILIIKHEIS
+170 AMIIKHEMS
-182 HVKNHH
+182 HVKNYH

-215 KNNHEF
+215 KSNHEF

-228 KNEDEK
+228 KDEDEK

-264 RISMITKNQKVK
+264 RITMITKNQKVK

-305 DEKQSAPAVETPV
+305 EEKQSAPAVETPV

-328 DVESVSEV
+328 DVKSVSEV

-421 NKHKREFQQ
+421 NKHKRECQQ

-450 PEYPGGPNEMM
+450 PQYPGGPNEMM

-470 PQSAIDNKIEGR
+470 PQSAKDNKIEGR
-482 VFVTFVV
+482 VYVSFVV

-495 TNAAVMRGIDKECD
+495 TNAAVMRGFDKECD

-515 VSSMPKWNP
+515 ISSMPKWNP

-533 TQFTIPII
+533 TQFAIPII
-541 YKFN
+541 YKFNN

>member
-1 MITNL
+1 MVTNL
-6 ILTFLATMVLYF
+6 ILTFVATMVLYF

-32 NRIILLTISVFAF
+32 NRIVLLTISIFAF
-45 ALPFI
+45 TLPFI
-50 RINLE
+50 RINIE
-55 GQQFQEITSFK
+55 GQQFQEMPSFK
-66 EEMDVIF
+66 QEMDVIF
-73 YSDAVIE
+73 YSDAMIE
-80 ETPVE
+80 APVE
-85 ANTLSVT
+85 TKTLSIT
-92 DIISYIYIVGVVFFL
+92 DIISYIYIIGVVFFL

-124 KIEKIDNVNFIYTNE
+124 KIETIDNVNFIYTNE
-139 SHVPFSFLNN
+139 SHIPFSFLKN
-149 VFIGTSTSSV
+149 IYIPK
-159 TDNEVPEPVEG
+159 DNIDEM
-170 NANILIIKHEIS
+170 IIKHEMS

-188 SVDIILMEIMIAFQ
+188 SVDVILMEIMIAFQ

-215 KNNHEF
+215 KSNHEF

-234 SNYMMLLLQQCTAD
+234 SNYMMLLLQQCTAY

-300 NVKPN
+300 NTKPN
-305 DEKQSAPAVETPV
+305 EEKQQPAVTET
-318 NEVEQSNPAS
+318 E
-328 DVESVSEV
+328 
-336 GNLTGTIYDSDT
+336 T
-348 KEPMPAASVI
+348 I
-358 LEKDEK
+358 LEQPVYDK
-364 EFYNTTTDKNGNYKF
+364 EALN
-379 TSIPAGTYDLKAWYE
+379 L
-394 GYNTITVKNINVLA
+394 
-408 NGFTFQDLGLLDG
+408 
-421 NKHKREFQQ
+421 
-430 TKSQKAVVN
+430 
-439 QDSIYRVTEVM
+439 QDSIYRVAEVM
-450 PEYPGGPNEMM
+450 PQYPGGPNEIM

-470 PQSAIDNKIEGR
+470 PQSAKANKIEGR
-482 VFVTFVV
+482 VYVTFVV

-495 TNAAVMRGIDKECD
+495 TNAAVLRGIDKECD

-524 GQHKGEVVR
+524 GQQDGKNVR

>member
-1 MITNL
+1 MIINL

-55 GQQFQEITSFK
+55 GQHFQEITSFK

-73 YSDAVIE
+73 YSDAIIE

-92 DIISYIYIVGVVFFL
+92 DIISYIYIIGVVFFL
-107 MKFVYNIFKIY
+107 MKFVYNIVNIY

-124 KIEKIDNVNFIYTNE
+124 KIEVVDDVNFIYTNE
-139 SHVPFSFLNN
+139 SHIPFSFLKN
-149 VFIGTSTSSV
+149 IYIPK
-159 TDNEVPEPVEG
+159 DNLD
-170 NANILIIKHEIS
+170 AMIIKHEMS

-234 SNYMMLLLQQCTAD
+234 TNYMMLLLQQCTAD

-305 DEKQSAPAVETPV
+305 EEKQQTPAVE
-318 NEVEQSNPAS
+318 NKAEG
-328 DVESVSEV
+328 EV
-336 GNLTGTIYDSDT
+336 GNLAGRIIFSDE
-348 KEPMPAASVI
+348 KPFPCANVA
-358 LEKDEK
+358 LEKDGKVVYSVTADE
-364 EFYNTTTDKNGNYKF
+364 NGNYEFK
-379 TSIPAGTYDLKAWYE
+379 SIPAGTYNLKTFYE
-394 GYNTITVKNINVLA
+394 GYTTMIIEGFNIPA
-408 NGFTFQDLGLLDG
+408 NKFAFQNLYLLKQDDAD
-421 NKHKREFQQ
+421 E
-430 TKSQKAVVN
+430 TSSQKPQVT
-439 QDSIYRVTEVM
+439 QDSLYRVTEVM

-524 GQHKGEVVR
+524 GQQDGKNVR

-541 YKFN
+541 YKFNN

>member
-50 RINLE
+50 KISLE
-55 GQQFQEITSFK
+55 AQQFQEMTSFK
-66 EEMDVIF
+66 QEMDVIF
-73 YSDAVIE
+73 YNDAIME
-80 ETPVE
+80 ETAVE
-85 ANTLSVT
+85 ANTLSFIDV
-92 DIISYIYIVGVVFFL
+92 ISYIYIIGVVFFL

-124 KIEKIDNVNFIYTNE
+124 KIETIDDVNFIYTNE
-139 SHVPFSFLNN
+139 SHIPFSFLNN
-149 VFIGTSTSSV
+149 IYIPK
-159 TDNEVPEPVEG
+159 DNLDEM
-170 NANILIIKHEIS
+170 IIKHEMS
-182 HVKNHH
+182 HVKNYH
-188 SVDIILMEIMIAFQ
+188 SVDVILMEIMIAFQ

-215 KNNHEF
+215 KSNHEF

-228 KNEDEK
+228 KDEDEK

-264 RISMITKNQKVK
+264 RISMITKNQKAK

-300 NVKPN
+300 NTKPN
-305 DEKQSAPAVETPV
+305 EEKQQTTVTET
-318 NEVEQSNPAS
+318 E
-328 DVESVSEV
+328 
-336 GNLTGTIYDSDT
+336 T
-348 KEPMPAASVI
+348 I
-358 LEKDEK
+358 LEQ
-364 EFYNTTTDKNGNYKF
+364 
-379 TSIPAGTYDLKAWYE
+379 PVYDTEAATL
-394 GYNTITVKNINVLA
+394 
-408 NGFTFQDLGLLDG
+408 
-421 NKHKREFQQ
+421 
-430 TKSQKAVVN
+430 
-439 QDSIYRVTEVM
+439 QDSIYRVSEVM
-450 PEYPGGPNEMM
+450 PQYPGGPNEIM

-470 PQSAIDNKIEGR
+470 PQSAKDNKIEGR

-495 TNAAVMRGIDKECD
+495 TNATVLRGIDKECD

-524 GQHKGEVVR
+524 GQQDGKNVR

>member
-18 AYKLLFRNSNRFQL
+18 AYKLLFCNSNRFQL

-50 RINLE
+50 RINIE
-55 GQQFQEITSFK
+55 GQHFQEMTSFK

-85 ANTLSVT
+85 ANTLSIT
-92 DIISYIYIVGVVFFL
+92 DIISYTYIIGVVFFL
-107 MKFVYNIFKIY
+107 MKFVYNIVKIY

-124 KIEKIDNVNFIYTNE
+124 KIETIDDVNFIYTNE
-139 SHVPFSFLNN
+139 SHIPFSFLKN
-149 VFIGTSTSSV
+149 IYIPK
-159 TDNEVPEPVEG
+159 DNLD
-170 NANILIIKHEIS
+170 AMIIKHEIS

-215 KNNHEF
+215 KSNHEF

-228 KNEDEK
+228 KDEDEK

-300 NVKPN
+300 NTKPN
-305 DEKQSAPAVETPV
+305 EEKQSAVVKADENAGQLLGTIVDRFSEKPIAFATVVLEKDGNDLYYTTSDKNGSYKITRI
-318 NEVEQSNPAS
+318 NEGAYNVKVSC
-328 DVESVSEV
+328 DGYESVSIRAV
-336 GNLTGTIYDSDT
+336 N
-348 KEPMPAASVI
+348 
-358 LEKDEK
+358 
-364 EFYNTTTDKNGNYKF
+364 
-379 TSIPAGTYDLKAWYE
+379 IP
-394 GYNTITVKNINVLA
+394 VKKL
-408 NGFTFQDLGLLDG
+408 TFQDFWLKKNEAGETSSKID
-421 NKHKREFQQ
+421 
-430 TKSQKAVVN
+430 AVIT
-439 QDSIYRVTEVM
+439 QDSIHRVAEVM
-450 PEYPGGPNEMM
+450 PQYPGGPNEMM

-470 PQSAIDNKIEGR
+470 PQSAKANKIEGR

-515 VSSMPKWNP
+515 VSSMPKWTP
-524 GQHKGEVVR
+524 GQQDGKNVR

>member
-107 MKFVYNIFKIY
+107 MKFVYNIVKIY
-118 KIKAGK
+118 KIKTGK
-124 KIEKIDNVNFIYTNE
+124 KVETIDDVNFIYTNE
-139 SHVPFSFLNN
+139 SHIPFSFLKN
-149 VFIGTSTSSV
+149 IYIPK
-159 TDNEVPEPVEG
+159 DNLDEM
-170 NANILIIKHEIS
+170 IIKHEMS

-228 KNEDEK
+228 KDEDEK

-305 DEKQSAPAVETPV
+305 EDKQQTPAAEVETV
-318 NEVEQSNPAS
+318 
-328 DVESVSEV
+328 
-336 GNLTGTIYDSDT
+336 
-348 KEPMPAASVI
+348 
-358 LEKDEK
+358 
-364 EFYNTTTDKNGNYKF
+364 
-379 TSIPAGTYDLKAWYE
+379 
-394 GYNTITVKNINVLA
+394 
-408 NGFTFQDLGLLDG
+408 
-421 NKHKREFQQ
+421 
-430 TKSQKAVVN
+430 

-515 VSSMPKWNP
+515 VASMPKWTP

-533 TQFTIPII
+533 TQFTIPIY
-541 YKFN
+541 YKFNN

>member
-1 MITNL
+1 MR
-6 ILTFLATMVLYF
+6 F
-18 AYKLLFRNSNRFQL
+18 AVSL
-32 NRIILLTISVFAF
+32 
-45 ALPFI
+45 
-50 RINLE
+50 
-55 GQQFQEITSFK
+55 
-66 EEMDVIF
+66 
-73 YSDAVIE
+73 
-80 ETPVE
+80 
-85 ANTLSVT
+85 
-92 DIISYIYIVGVVFFL
+92 
-107 MKFVYNIFKIY
+107 
-118 KIKAGK
+118 
-124 KIEKIDNVNFIYTNE
+124 
-139 SHVPFSFLNN
+139 
-149 VFIGTSTSSV
+149 TSSV

-228 KNEDEK
+228 KDEDEK

-305 DEKQSAPAVETPV
+305 EGKQQTPAAEVETV
-318 NEVEQSNPAS
+318 
-328 DVESVSEV
+328 
-336 GNLTGTIYDSDT
+336 
-348 KEPMPAASVI
+348 
-358 LEKDEK
+358 
-364 EFYNTTTDKNGNYKF
+364 
-379 TSIPAGTYDLKAWYE
+379 
-394 GYNTITVKNINVLA
+394 
-408 NGFTFQDLGLLDG
+408 
-421 NKHKREFQQ
+421 
-430 TKSQKAVVN
+430 
-439 QDSIYRVTEVM
+439 QDSIYRVSDAM

-470 PQSAIDNKIEGR
+470 PQSAKDNKIEGR
-482 VFVTFVV
+482 VFVSFVV

-495 TNAAVMRGIDKECD
+495 TNAAVIRGIDKECD

-515 VSSMPKWNP
+515 VSSMPKWTP

-541 YKFN
+541 YKFNN

>member
-1 MITNL
+1 MVTNL
-6 ILTFLATMVLYF
+6 ILTFVATMILYF

-32 NRIILLTISVFAF
+32 NRIVLLTISIFAF

-50 RINLE
+50 RISIE
-55 GQQFQEITSFK
+55 GQQFQEMPSFK
-66 EEMDVIF
+66 QEMDVIL
-73 YSDAVIE
+73 YSDAMIE
-80 ETPVE
+80 APVE
-85 ANTLSVT
+85 TKTLSFT
-92 DIISYIYIVGVVFFL
+92 DIISYIYIIGVVFFL

-139 SHVPFSFLNN
+139 SHVPFSFLKN
-149 VFIGTSTSSV
+149 IYIPK
-159 TDNEVPEPVEG
+159 DNLDEM
-170 NANILIIKHEIS
+170 IIKHEMS
-182 HVKNHH
+182 HVKNRH

-300 NVKPN
+300 NTKPN
-305 DEKQSAPAVETPV
+305 EEKKSVPATEVET
-318 NEVEQSNPAS
+318 
-328 DVESVSEV
+328 
-336 GNLTGTIYDSDT
+336 I
-348 KEPMPAASVI
+348 
-358 LEKDEK
+358 
-364 EFYNTTTDKNGNYKF
+364 
-379 TSIPAGTYDLKAWYE
+379 
-394 GYNTITVKNINVLA
+394 
-408 NGFTFQDLGLLDG
+408 
-421 NKHKREFQQ
+421 
-430 TKSQKAVVN
+430 
-439 QDSIYRVTEVM
+439 QDSIHRVTEVM
-450 PEYPGGPNEMM
+450 PQYPGGPNEMM

-470 PQSAIDNKIEGR
+470 PQSAKDNKIEGR
-482 VFVTFVV
+482 VYVSFVV

-515 VSSMPKWNP
+515 VASMPKWTP

-533 TQFTIPII
+533 TQFTIPVY

>member
-1 MITNL
+1 MVTNL
-6 ILTFLATMVLYF
+6 ILTFVATMVLYL

-32 NRIILLTISVFAF
+32 NRIVLLTISIFAF
-45 ALPFI
+45 TLPFI
-50 RINLE
+50 RINIE
-55 GQQFQEITSFK
+55 GQQFQEMPSFK
-66 EEMDVIF
+66 QEMDVIF
-73 YSDAVIE
+73 YSDAMIE
-80 ETPVE
+80 APVE
-85 ANTLSVT
+85 TKTLSFT
-92 DIISYIYIVGVVFFL
+92 DIISYIYIIGVVFFL

-124 KIEKIDNVNFIYTNE
+124 KIETIDNVNFIYTNE
-139 SHVPFSFLNN
+139 SHVPFSFFNN

-170 NANILIIKHEIS
+170 NANILIIKHEMS

-188 SVDIILMEIMIAFQ
+188 SVDVILMEIMIAFQ

-215 KNNHEF
+215 KSNHEF

-300 NVKPN
+300 NTKPN
-305 DEKQSAPAVETPV
+305 DEKQQPAVTET
-318 NEVEQSNPAS
+318 E
-328 DVESVSEV
+328 
-336 GNLTGTIYDSDT
+336 T
-348 KEPMPAASVI
+348 I
-358 LEKDEK
+358 LEQPVCDK
-364 EFYNTTTDKNGNYKF
+364 EALN
-379 TSIPAGTYDLKAWYE
+379 L
-394 GYNTITVKNINVLA
+394 
-408 NGFTFQDLGLLDG
+408 
-421 NKHKREFQQ
+421 
-430 TKSQKAVVN
+430 

-450 PEYPGGPNEMM
+450 PQYPGGPNEIM

-470 PQSAIDNKIEGR
+470 PQSAKANKIEGR
-482 VFVTFVV
+482 VYVTFVV

-495 TNAAVMRGIDKECD
+495 TNAAVIRGFDKECD

-524 GQHKGEVVR
+524 GQQDGKNVR

>member
-6 ILTFLATMVLYF
+6 ILTFVATMVLYL

-32 NRIILLTISVFAF
+32 NRIILLTISIFAF

-50 RINLE
+50 KISLK
-55 GQQFQEITSFK
+55 GQQFQEMPSFK
-66 EEMDVIF
+66 QEMDVIF
-73 YSDAVIE
+73 YNDAIIQE
-80 ETPVE
+80 NPVVE
-85 ANTLSVT
+85 KTLSFT
-92 DIISYIYIVGVVFFL
+92 DIITYIYIIGVVFFL

-124 KIEKIDNVNFIYTNE
+124 KIETIDDVNFIYTNE
-139 SHVPFSFLNN
+139 SHIPFSFFNN
-149 VFIGTSTSSV
+149 VFIGTSTSSE

-170 NANILIIKHEIS
+170 NANILIIKHEMS

-188 SVDIILMEIMIAFQ
+188 SVDVILMEIMIAFQ

-215 KNNHEF
+215 KSNHEF

-228 KNEDEK
+228 KDEYEK

-264 RISMITKNQKVK
+264 RITMITKNQKVK

-300 NVKPN
+300 NTKPN
-305 DEKQSAPAVETPV
+305 EEKQQTTVTET
-318 NEVEQSNPAS
+318 E
-328 DVESVSEV
+328 
-336 GNLTGTIYDSDT
+336 T
-348 KEPMPAASVI
+348 I
-358 LEKDEK
+358 LEQ
-364 EFYNTTTDKNGNYKF
+364 
-379 TSIPAGTYDLKAWYE
+379 PVYDTEAATL
-394 GYNTITVKNINVLA
+394 
-408 NGFTFQDLGLLDG
+408 
-421 NKHKREFQQ
+421 
-430 TKSQKAVVN
+430 
-439 QDSIYRVTEVM
+439 QDSIYRVSEVM
-450 PEYPGGPNEMM
+450 PQYPGGPNEMM

-470 PQSAIDNKIEGR
+470 PQSAKDNKIEGR
-482 VFVTFVV
+482 VYVSFVV

-495 TNAAVMRGIDKECD
+495 TNAAVIRGIDKECD

-524 GQHKGEVVR
+524 GQQDGKNVR